1 MFFLVTGSFFSKS
14 KLSLQMWVI
23 LIIWWAREYPV
34 CSAKEEAGCDMKTEI
49 DVYQWLREVCSSA
62 TSATYYFG
70 TIL

>member
-1 MFFLVTGSFFSKS
+1 MGNSNILVGEGV
-14 KLSLQMWVI
+14 LG
-23 LIIWWAREYPV
+23 

-62 TSATYYFG
+62 TSETYYFG